1 MDSVECQ
8 LHSPP
13 AITTKHRE
21 EGAEAALQTAAS
33 IRRTNLGLYMKVL
46 VVGSCAREHALVW
59 KCVQSELVERVF
71 CAPGNGGTGGMAR
84 NVSIGTQD
92 VVRLVDFAKRE
103 RLGLVV
109 LGPEAAVD
117 AGVGDA
123 LRDAGFSVFGPN
135 RGAGR
140 IESSKSFAKAL
151 MRRAEIPTAEFE
163 VFNQPAPAKAWAR
176 EREGRV
182 AVKADGLAR
191 GKGVIVCATVAESDS
206 AVDAMLVEQRFGRSG
221 ATIVVEERLEGPE
234 LSVQC
239 VTDGVDVIPLAP
251 ARDYKRAH
259 EGDTGA
265 NTGGM
270 GAYSPPKDVDD
281 QVVNQVIECV
291 MRPAV
296 KELANSGNE
305 FRGVLYAGLM
315 LTKQGI
321 RVLESYARFGDP
333 EAQVVLPR
341 LESDFV
347 ALALATAKGGLAAH
361 PDLRWSPQA
370 CVGVVVASGSYPDDA
385 AMKLGR
391 RIGGLTEVPTGVR
404 IFHAGTRFEP
414 GDGLV
419 TDGGRV
425 VTSVALGHTVA
436 QARETA
442 LSGARQVRFE
452 GAFFRSDIAE
462 EAV

>member
-1 MDSVECQ
+1 
-8 LHSPP
+8 L
-13 AITTKHRE
+13 
-21 EGAEAALQTAAS
+21 
-33 IRRTNLGLYMKVL
+33 KVL
-46 VVGSCAREHALVW
+46 VVGSGAREHALVW
-59 KCVQSELVERVF
+59 KCVQSDLVERVY

-84 NVSIGTQD
+84 NIHIGAAD
-92 VVRLVDFAKRE
+92 VVRLVEFAKHE
-103 RLGLVV
+103 HLGLVV

-123 LRDAGFSVFGPN
+123 LRHAGFPVFGPN

-140 IESSKSFAKAL
+140 IESSKAFAKEV
-151 MRRAEIPTAEFE
+151 MSRARIPTAEFD
-163 VFNQPAPAKAWAR
+163 VFTQPAPAKAWAR
-176 EREGRV
+176 ERDGRV

-191 GKGVIVCATVAESDS
+191 GKGVIVCDGVGEAES
-206 AVDAMLVEQRFGRSG
+206 AIDAMLVEERFGGSG
-221 ATIVVEERLEGPE
+221 KKVVLEERLDGPE
-234 LSVQC
+234 LSLLA
-239 VTDGVDVIPLAP
+239 VTDGTDVIPLAP

-259 EGDTGA
+259 DGDQGD

-270 GAYSPPKDVDD
+270 GAYSPPKGVDD
-281 QVVNQVIECV
+281 ALVQDVVDRV

-296 KELANSGNE
+296 QELAASGDE
-305 FRGVLYAGLM
+305 FRGTLYAGLM
-315 LTKQGI
+315 LTGQGI
-321 RVLESYARFGDP
+321 RVLEFNARFGDP

-347 ALALATAKGGLAAH
+347 ALALAAAKGGLATH
-361 PDLRWSPQA
+361 PNLRWTSRA
-370 CVGVVVASGSYPDDA
+370 CVGVVVASGHYPDDVK
-385 AMKLGR
+385 MTLGH
-391 RIGGLTEVPTGVR
+391 RIRGLAEMPKGVLV
-404 IFHAGTRFEP
+404 FHAGTRFEP
-414 GDGLV
+414 GIGLV

-425 VTSVALGHTVA
+425 VTSVGLGDTVA

>member
-1 MDSVECQ
+1 
-8 LHSPP
+8 
-13 AITTKHRE
+13 
-21 EGAEAALQTAAS
+21 
-33 IRRTNLGLYMKVL
+33 MKVL
-46 VVGSCAREHALVW
+46 VVGSGAREHALVW
-59 KCVQSELVERVF
+59 KCVQSDLVERVY

-84 NVSIGTQD
+84 NIAIGAAD
-92 VVRLVDFAKRE
+92 VVRLVDFAKHE
-103 RLGLVV
+103 KLGLIV

-123 LRDAGFSVFGPN
+123 LRDAGFPVFGPD

-151 MRRAEIPTAEFE
+151 MARAGIPTAEFE
-163 VFNQPAPAKAWAR
+163 VFTQPEPAKRWAHDHD
-176 EREGRV
+176 GRV

-191 GKGVIVCATVAESDS
+191 GKGVMVCGAVEESDR
-206 AVDAMLVEQRFGRSG
+206 AIDAMLVEQRFGRSG

-234 LSVQC
+234 LSVLA
-239 VTDGVDVIPLAP
+239 VTDGTEVIPLAP

-259 EGDTGA
+259 EGDRGA

-270 GAYSPPKDVDD
+270 GAYSPPKGVDD
-281 QVVNQVIECV
+281 ALLKEVVDCV

-296 KELANSGNE
+296 LELQGAGQE

-315 LTKQGI
+315 LTGEGL
-321 RVLESYARFGDP
+321 RTLEFNARFGDP

-341 LESDFV
+341 LQSDFV
-347 ALALATAKGGLAAH
+347 ALALAAAKGGLAAH
-361 PDLRWSPQA
+361 PDLRWSLQA
-370 CVGVVVASGSYPDDA
+370 CVGVVVASGNYPDDA
-385 AMKLGR
+385 AMTLGR
-391 RIGGLTEVPTGVR
+391 RIRGLVEMPPGVL
-404 IFHAGTRFEP
+404 IFHAGTRYEP
-414 GDGLV
+414 GVGLV

-425 VTSVALGHTVA
+425 VTSVALGDTVA

-442 LSGARQVRFE
+442 LAGARQVRFE

-462 EAV
+462 EAVEG

>member
-1 MDSVECQ
+1 
-8 LHSPP
+8 
-13 AITTKHRE
+13 
-21 EGAEAALQTAAS
+21 
-33 IRRTNLGLYMKVL
+33 
-46 VVGSCAREHALVW
+46 VGSGAREHALVW
-59 KCVQSELVERVF
+59 KCVQSDLVERVY

-84 NVSIGTQD
+84 NVAIGAAD
-92 VVRLVDFAKRE
+92 VVRLVQFAKRE
-103 RLGLVV
+103 RLGLIV

-123 LRDAGFSVFGPN
+123 LRDAGFAVLGPN

-151 MRRAEIPTAEFE
+151 MKRAGIPTADFE
-163 VFNQPAPAKAWAR
+163 VFTQPEPAKAWAR

-191 GKGVIVCATVAESDS
+191 GKGVIVCASVDESDS

-221 ATIVVEERLEGPE
+221 ATLVVEERLEGPE
-234 LSVQC
+234 LSVLG
-239 VTDGVDVIPLAP
+239 VTDGTDVIALVP

-259 EGDTGA
+259 EGDQGA

-270 GAYSPPKDVDD
+270 GAYSPPKGVDD
-281 QVVNQVIECV
+281 AVLQEVVERV

-296 KELANSGNE
+296 RQLQNEGHE

-315 LTKQGI
+315 LTARGV
-321 RVLESYARFGDP
+321 RALEFNARFGDP

-341 LESDFV
+341 LRSDFV
-347 ALALATAKGGLAAH
+347 ALALAAAKGGLATH
-361 PDLRWSPQA
+361 PELRWNPQA
-370 CVGVVVASGSYPDDA
+370 CVGVVVASGHYPDDVA
-385 AMKLGR
+385 VTLGH
-391 RIGGLTEVPTGVR
+391 RIRGLVEMPPGVL
-404 IFHAGTRFEP
+404 IFHGGTRYEP
-414 GDGLV
+414 GVGLV

-425 VTSVALGHTVA
+425 VTSVALGDTVA

-442 LSGARQVRFE
+442 LAGARQVRFE

>member
-1 MDSVECQ
+1 
-8 LHSPP
+8 L
-13 AITTKHRE
+13 
-21 EGAEAALQTAAS
+21 
-33 IRRTNLGLYMKVL
+33 KVL
-46 VVGSCAREHALVW
+46 VVGSGAREHALVW
-59 KCVQSELVERVF
+59 KCVQSDLVERVY

-84 NVSIGTQD
+84 NIHIGAAD
-92 VVRLVDFAKRE
+92 VVRLVEFAKHE

-123 LRDAGFSVFGPN
+123 LRHAGFPVFGPN

-140 IESSKSFAKAL
+140 IESSKAFAKEV
-151 MRRAEIPTAEFE
+151 MSRARIPTAEFE
-163 VFNQPAPAKAWAR
+163 VFTQPAPAKAWAR
-176 EREGRV
+176 ERDGRV

-191 GKGVIVCATVAESDS
+191 GKGVIVCDGVGEAET
-206 AVDAMLVEQRFGRSG
+206 AIDAMLVEERFGRSG
-221 ATIVVEERLEGPE
+221 KKVVVEERLEGPE
-234 LSVQC
+234 LSLLA
-239 VTDGVDVIPLAP
+239 VTDGTDVIPLAP

-259 EGDTGA
+259 EGDKGA

-270 GAYSPPKDVDD
+270 GAYSPPRGVDD
-281 QVVNQVIECV
+281 ALVQDVVDRV

-296 KELANSGNE
+296 QELTASGDE
-305 FRGVLYAGLM
+305 FRGTLYAGVM
-315 LTKQGI
+315 LTDQGI
-321 RVLESYARFGDP
+321 RVLEFNARFGDP

-347 ALALATAKGGLAAH
+347 ALALAAAKGALATH
-361 PDLRWSPQA
+361 PELRWTSRA
-370 CVGVVVASGSYPDDA
+370 CVGVVVASGHYPDDVK
-385 AMKLGR
+385 MTLGH
-391 RIGGLTEVPTGVR
+391 RISGLAEMPKGVLV
-404 IFHAGTRFEP
+404 FHGGTRFEP
-414 GDGLV
+414 GVGLV

-425 VTSVALGHTVA
+425 VTSVGLGDTVA
-436 QARETA
+436 EARETA